1 MADFFEH
8 DPADHEFYMFDP
20 NYLISSNT
28 FGIKKGGNSIYRRCV
43 YGKDTNYYVFDY
55 GKKFL
60 DAYKDDKKFLLL
72 EFTDSHE
79 FTSEVL

>member
-1 MADFFEH
+1 M
-8 DPADHEFYMFDP
+8 YMFDP
-20 NYLISSNT
+20 NYLFSENT
-28 FGIKKGGNSIYRRCV
+28 FGVSKGANSVYRRCV
-43 YGKDTNYYVFDY
+43 YNKDTNYYVFDY

-79 FTSEVL
+79 LTSEIV